1 MATHNLPSRPEDG
14 TTPLRKRDKL
24 CSFFKSNS
32 KKDALNA
39 QGWSTLQAPSPG
51 LLKPQASSAASPSG
65 ASQNAS
71 KNSIENQPP
80 EENSPQLNDR
90 VPQGLQPPDSP
101 QETDTLQIVEEN
113 QSKELW
119 ERAFWALKARQPIL
133 IEEYEKQLAS
143 MAVLN
148 GAGPPVPQK
157 LGPAL
162 IETIVK
168 QKLDE
173 REAERLVFQ
182 VGKMDIKIRAIG
194 EKIIKTILWAKYLYW
209 SSFELSTLCLAGMVR
224 GLHPSATN
232 VKQFDAERCHG

>member
-1 MATHNLPSRPEDG
+1 M
-14 TTPLRKRDKL
+14 
-24 CSFFKSNS
+24 
-32 KKDALNA
+32 
-39 QGWSTLQAPSPG
+39 
-51 LLKPQASSAASPSG
+51 
-65 ASQNAS
+65 
-71 KNSIENQPP
+71 
-80 EENSPQLNDR
+80 
-90 VPQGLQPPDSP
+90 PQGLQPPDSP

-162 IETIVK
+162 IETLVK
-168 QKLDE
+168 QKLNE

-194 EKIIKTILWAKYLYW
+194 EKIIKTILWANTFIGAALSSQPYAWLAW
-209 SSFELSTLCLAGMVR
+209 SGVSILLPLMLNNSTQIAAMVE
-224 GLHPSATN
+224 GLDKIS
-232 VKQFDAERCHG
+232 RLM